1 MKLGIDAMSGDLG
14 SAIVVE
20 ACLSFL
26 SKNKI
31 DELYV
36 VGKKEEL
43 TALES
48 YSQVTIIDAQEVLEM
63 TENILAIRRKKESS
77 MVKTMMLAKKGEVDA
92 VLSCG
97 NTGAYYA
104 SAMLFLK
111 RLEGVEKSCLMAM
124 LPTYNDKGVSLLDVG
139 ANSENTAEQLKSFAI
154 MGSVY
159 AKNVRKINNP
169 KVALLNIGAEHH
181 KGDEVHQETYK
192 LLESMQEIN
201 FIGNIEGKEIL
212 DGDVDVV
219 VTDGFTGNV
228 ALKTIEGVAKVLVKS
243 LKDGFMSSIRTKA
256 GAVMAKPALKQLMS
270 KFDTKAA
277 GGALMIGFVK
287 PVIKA
292 HGSSDA
298 IAFENA
304 MNLAFEMVSSNVVEK
319 MKEGL
324 K

>member
-20 ACLSFL
+20 ACRSFL
-26 SKNKI
+26 SKNKT

-43 TALES
+43 LALES

-77 MVKTMMLAKKGEVDA
+77 MVKTMMLAKNDEVDA

-111 RLEGVEKSCLMAM
+111 RLEDVEKSCLMAM
-124 LPTYNDKGVSLLDVG
+124 LPTYNDRGVALLDVG

-159 AKNVRKINNP
+159 AKNVRKVNNP

-181 KGDEVHQETYK
+181 KGDEGGG
-192 LLESMQEIN
+192 L
-201 FIGNIEGKEIL
+201 
-212 DGDVDVV
+212 
-219 VTDGFTGNV
+219 
-228 ALKTIEGVAKVLVKS
+228 
-243 LKDGFMSSIRTKA
+243 A
-256 GAVMAKPALKQLMS
+256 GAVDGGGGGVKGDLSNPAVLDRQRTLHGRVDEGHGVQLPGLIYQALARLDQVDHIGAAVLGLGEAEVI
-270 KFDTKAA
+270 KEVQGVPAGEGGQGGGDGDPLVQFQRPVLGHLA
-277 GGALMIGFVK
+277 GGIGPGEF
-287 PVIKA
+287 
-292 HGSSDA
+292 
-298 IAFENA
+298 
-304 MNLAFEMVSSNVVEK
+304 
-319 MKEGL
+319 
-324 K
+324 